1 MAVVTSGPLAIPRRD
16 MECSPPPNT
25 LGCCWEGDL
34 GWGGPWVMV
43 GSHTSGMGLFS
54 LPWLPSWW
62 SLALRL
68 PWERRSQGEKATSCG
83 GQKRL
88 GFAPE
93 GWGGGLGLP
102 WGRGGLDPALGLG
115 EGVLC
120 GLTGGDWGVPWLG
133 DTHPVS
139 P

>member
-1 MAVVTSGPLAIPRRD
+1 MKKQHLVVAKKGRD
-16 MECSPPPNT
+16 LPQK
-25 LGCCWEGDL
+25 
-34 GWGGPWVMV
+34 V
-43 GSHTSGMGLFS
+43 G
-54 LPWLPSWW
+54 
-62 SLALRL
+62 
-68 PWERRSQGEKATSCG
+68 
-83 GQKRL
+83 
-88 GFAPE
+88 
-93 GWGGGLGLP
+93 GGGLGLP